1 MRDLEFLL
9 ENLEEQISL
18 VWLDCVE
25 EMKEVL
31 DEKW

>member
-1 MRDLEFLL
+1 MRDLEFSL
-9 ENLEEQISL
+9 ENLKEQISL